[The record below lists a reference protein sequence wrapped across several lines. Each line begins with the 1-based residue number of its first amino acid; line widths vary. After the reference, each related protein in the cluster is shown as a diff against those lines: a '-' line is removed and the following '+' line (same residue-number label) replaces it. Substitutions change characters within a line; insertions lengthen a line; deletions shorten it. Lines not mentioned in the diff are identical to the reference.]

1 MNKFTRKLFFFCFNI
16 IYNKVSSIAYLLA
29 KNDRVTGFGAR
40 RTCRPSTTGRGY
52 VRKVV
57 GAVSRPALTYIAN
70 KIADVISGTGRRK
83 AVRKP
88 RTVHS
93 AGSWKPSGFGMR
105 KKPRSTLT
113 RKRRTTTVG
122 TGRKTR
128 KPRETLARVRRLLF

>member
-1 MNKFTRKLFFFCFNI
+1 M
-16 IYNKVSSIAYLLA
+16 VSSISYLLG

-70 KIADVISGTGRRK
+70 KIADVISGTGRKRR

-88 RTVHS
+88 RTVHP
-93 AGSWKPSGFGMR
+93 AGSWRPSGMGVKR
-105 KKPRSTLT
+105 RPRASLT

-122 TGRKTR
+122 TGARKTR
-128 KPRETLARVRRLLF
+128 KPRATLARVRRLVF

>member
-1 MNKFTRKLFFFCFNI
+1 M
-16 IYNKVSSIAYLLA
+16 VSSIGYLVQR
-29 KNDRVTGFGAR
+29 NDRVTGFGAR

-88 RTVHS
+88 RTVRGS
-93 AGSWKPSGFGMR
+93 SWKPSGMGVR
-105 KKPRSTLT
+105 RRPRSTLT
-113 RKRRTTTVG
+113 RTRRTTVG
-122 TGRKTR
+122 TGHR
-128 KPRETLARVRRLLF
+128 KPRATLARVRRLVF

>member
-1 MNKFTRKLFFFCFNI
+1 M
-16 IYNKVSSIAYLLA
+16 VSSIGYILQR
-29 KNDRVTGFGAR
+29 NDRVTGFGEHRKHA
-40 RTCRPSTTGRGY
+40 TSCGRGY

-70 KIADVISGTGRRK
+70 KIADVISGTGHKRR

-113 RKRRTTTVG
+113 RKRRTTTAG
-122 TGRKTR
+122 TGARKTR
-128 KPRETLARVRRLLF
+128 KPRATLARVRRLVF

>member
-1 MNKFTRKLFFFCFNI
+1 M
-16 IYNKVSSIAYLLA
+16 VSSIAYLLG

-40 RTCRPSTTGRGY
+40 RKPTSSCGRGY

-70 KIADVISGTGRRK
+70 KIADVISGTGRRR

-93 AGSWKPSGFGMR
+93 AGSFRPSGYGVKR
-105 KKPRSTLT
+105 RRPRSTLT
-113 RKRRTTTVG
+113 RKRRTTVG
-122 TGRKTR
+122 TGTRKTR
-128 KPRETLARVRRLLF
+128 RPRSTLRHVRRIAF

>member
-1 MNKFTRKLFFFCFNI
+1 M
-16 IYNKVSSIAYLLA
+16 VSSISYLLG

-40 RTCRPSTTGRGY
+40 RKPTSSCGRGY

-88 RTVHS
+88 RTVRRTVHS
-93 AGSWKPSGFGMR
+93 AGSFRPSGYGVKR
-105 KKPRSTLT
+105 RRPRSTLT
-113 RKRRTTTVG
+113 RKRRTTVG
-122 TGRKTR
+122 TGHR
-128 KPRETLARVRRLLF
+128 KPRAQLTRRVRRIAF

>member
-1 MNKFTRKLFFFCFNI
+1 M
-16 IYNKVSSIAYLLA
+16 VSSIGYLIQ

-40 RTCRPSTTGRGY
+40 RPTSSCGRGY

-88 RTVHS
+88 RTVRRTVHS
-93 AGSWKPSGFGMR
+93 AGSFRPSGYGV
-105 KKPRSTLT
+105 KK
-113 RKRRTTTVG
+113 
-122 TGRKTR
+122 
-128 KPRETLARVRRLLF
+128 

>member
-1 MNKFTRKLFFFCFNI
+1 M
-16 IYNKVSSIAYLLA
+16 VSSIAYLLA
-29 KNDRVTGFGAR
+29 KNDRVTGFGVHHR
-40 RTCRPSTTGRGY
+40 KPTTSCGRGY

-93 AGSWKPSGFGMR
+93 AGSWKPSGMGVHR
-105 KKPRSTLT
+105 RPRSTLT
-113 RKRRTTTVG
+113 RTRRTTVG
-122 TGRKTR
+122 TGHR
-128 KPRETLARVRRLLF
+128 KPRATLARVRRLVF

>member
-1 MNKFTRKLFFFCFNI
+1 M
-16 IYNKVSSIAYLLA
+16 VSSISYLLG

-40 RTCRPSTTGRGY
+40 KCRPSTAGRGY

-93 AGSWKPSGFGMR
+93 AGSWRPSGMGVKR
-105 KKPRSTLT
+105 RRPRSTLT
-113 RKRRTTTVG
+113 RTRRTAVG
-122 TGRKTR
+122 TGARKTR
-128 KPRETLARVRRLLF
+128 KPRATLARVRRLVF

>member
-1 MNKFTRKLFFFCFNI
+1 M
-16 IYNKVSSIAYLLA
+16 VSSIAYLLA

-40 RTCRPSTTGRGY
+40 RICRPSTTGRGL
-52 VRKVV
+52 RKVI

-88 RTVHS
+88 RTVR
-93 AGSWKPSGFGMR
+93 GSSWRPSGMGMKR
-105 KKPRSTLT
+105 KPRSTLT
-113 RKRRTTTVG
+113 RTRRTTVG

-128 KPRETLARVRRLLF
+128 KPRATLARVRRLVF

>member
-1 MNKFTRKLFFFCFNI
+1 M
-16 IYNKVSSIAYLLA
+16 VSSIGYLIQ

-40 RTCRPSTTGRGY
+40 RPTSSCGRGY

-88 RTVHS
+88 RTVR
-93 AGSWKPSGFGMR
+93 GSSWRPSGMGV
-105 KKPRSTLT
+105 KKRRPRSTLA
-113 RKRRTTTVG
+113 RKRRTTTAG
-122 TGRKTR
+122 TGARKTR
-128 KPRETLARVRRLLF
+128 KPRATLARVRRLVF

>member
-1 MNKFTRKLFFFCFNI
+1 M
-16 IYNKVSSIAYLLA
+16 VSSIAYLLG

-70 KIADVISGTGRRK
+70 KIADVISGGSRRRR

-88 RTVHS
+88 RTVH
-93 AGSWKPSGFGMR
+93 GSSWRPSGMGMR
-105 KKPRSTLT
+105 KPRKTLGT
-113 RKRRTTTVG
+113 RKRRTTAG
-122 TGRKTR
+122 TGHR
-128 KPRETLARVRRLLF
+128 KPRSTLRHVRRIAF